1 MPEEIKP
8 NVSQAPTE
16 DARLAAEN
24 IASGEE
30 KAPSVDMEADYQA
43 AEEFSVSDVDRAGE
57 GAKAAEQATAP
68 EYQMPEAQETKTKAQ
83 PTGNPEDYQEMAKD
97 VGGSTDQ
104 GVTSVSDDL
113 VQQALDKGQSK

>member
-30 KAPSVDMEADYQA
+30 KAPKVDMEADYQA
-43 AEEFSVSDVDRAGE
+43 AQKLSVSEIDRTSE
-57 GAKAAEQATAP
+57 GAKAAEEATAP
-68 EYQMPEAQETKTKAQ
+68 EYQMPEAQEIKTEAQ
-83 PTGNPEDYQEMAKD
+83 PTGDPADYQAMAKD
-97 VGGSTDQ
+97 TSGSTDQ
-104 GVTSVSDDL
+104 AVTSVDDDL
-113 VQQALDKGQSK
+113 LKQALDKGQPK